1 MAWAASPQR
10 AVPGTPAMS
19 GLRRQTM
26 REIVFTSAGGSAVR
40 VRFTNAFG
48 GRPLEIGDAS
58 IAIAGAGANLR
69 SEPVPLTFAGKR
81 SVAIAPGAETLSD
94 PAALD
99 VAPLQA
105 LAVSVFVA
113 GDGGRATEHA
123 DAQQVN
129 YVAAG
134 DHVDDLSTAP
144 FATRSR
150 AWEFLD
156 GVEVPAQRQELG
168 TVIPMG
174 DSITDGVGSLPGKDA
189 RWPNDLARR
198 LDAFDGGRLS
208 VIDEG
213 IGGNRLLNS
222 SPGYGEAGLLRFP
235 RDVLMQPDAR
245 EVIVLEGLNDIG
257 FSRSTSPL
265 SAPHAPVSAARIIDG
280 YRNLIA
286 RAHAA
291 GLGVFG
297 ATLTPFSGARY
308 WTPAG
313 EAEREAINRWIVGS
327 GAFDGVLDLA
337 SAIGAPGDPQELNP
351 AYDSGDHLHPND
363 AGYQA
368 MADAVDLAQLV
379 SRADASATVATRA
392 AATIAVWT
400 VSHRI
405 RQQEHP
411 DRAWRARL
419 GRIGER
425 ALTAVRRLPGLV
437 KQDAARFWVVR
448 REQTGHDCS
457 TPDRAPAE
465 RDRAVSPPQSD
476 RWK

>member
-1 MAWAASPQR
+1 MTFSIAARCVATGRFAAAVASSSAAVAARCPVRSSAATVIRSHEVTPLARRPPAHAARVFATTHGAARRHLRHVAHARPVAGEWLMAWAASPQR

-198 LDAFDGGRLS
+198 L
-208 VIDEG
+208 E
-213 IGGNRLLNS
+213 
-222 SPGYGEAGLLRFP
+222 
-235 RDVLMQPDAR
+235 
-245 EVIVLEGLNDIG
+245 
-257 FSRSTSPL
+257 RST
-265 SAPHAPVSAARIIDG
+265 
-280 YRNLIA
+280 
-286 RAHAA
+286 A
-291 GLGVFG
+291 GG
-297 ATLTPFSGARY
+297 
-308 WTPAG
+308 
-313 EAEREAINRWIVGS
+313 
-327 GAFDGVLDLA
+327 
-337 SAIGAPGDPQELNP
+337 
-351 AYDSGDHLHPND
+351 
-363 AGYQA
+363 
-368 MADAVDLAQLV
+368 
-379 SRADASATVATRA
+379 
-392 AATIAVWT
+392 
-400 VSHRI
+400 
-405 RQQEHP
+405 
-411 DRAWRARL
+411 
-419 GRIGER
+419 
-425 ALTAVRRLPGLV
+425 
-437 KQDAARFWVVR
+437 
-448 REQTGHDCS
+448 
-457 TPDRAPAE
+457 
-465 RDRAVSPPQSD
+465 
-476 RWK
+476 